1 MTKVITRAK
10 LAEFDAW
17 ARARD
22 NLYYGYGEY
31 FEPDPKF
38 STDCS
43 GLVMSTGAFF
53 QGMNPYQRYGSTESF
68 RLDYKIVYDLG
79 FRRGPGG
86 PEHFFKVGLFHGGG
100 GPNSH
105 TACTV
110 NGIAWES
117 SGANGVQYGPPAR
130 GWNAS
135 MFDDF
140 WYWDGVLESESVDLL
155 DELARNPIVVA
166 GFAQLAVPHVS
177 GGLV

>member
-10 LAEFDAW
+10 LAEFDNW
-17 ARARD
+17 AKARD
-22 NLYYGYGEY
+22 NLYYGYGEF

-43 GLVMSTGAFF
+43 GLVMSTAAFF

-79 FRRGPGG
+79 FKRGAGG

-110 NGIAWES
+110 DGVAWES
-117 SGANGVQYGPPAR
+117 SGGNGVQYGPPGR
-130 GWNAS
+130 HWNDR

-140 WYWDGVLESESVDLL
+140 WHYDGVLESNDLL
-155 DELARNPIVVA
+155 DELVKNPLIVA